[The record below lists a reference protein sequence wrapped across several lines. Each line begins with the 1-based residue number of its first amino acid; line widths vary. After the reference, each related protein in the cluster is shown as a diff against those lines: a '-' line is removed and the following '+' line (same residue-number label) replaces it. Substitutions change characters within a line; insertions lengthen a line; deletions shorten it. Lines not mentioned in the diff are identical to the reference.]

1 VRGGREG
8 GEGGFPSAKLS
19 DSEICNFNDL
29 KKICSGFDHKLF
41 KVIQCKL

>member
-1 VRGGREG
+1 MRGGREG
-8 GEGGFPSAKLS
+8 GKGGFPSAKLS

-41 KVIQCKL
+41 KIIQCKL